1 MCYFA
6 KKRRLIKLYAVVLS
20 VLASVL
26 AEEKLQSGTHDSF
39 SRRTTPFLA
48 GGRRA
53 DDPLLLT
60 IKLEFG

>member
-6 KKRRLIKLYAVVLS
+6 AETASRHLYAVVLS

-26 AEEKLQSGTHDSF
+26 AEEELQSGTHDSF

-48 GGRRA
+48 SGRRA
-53 DDPLLLT
+53 DKPLLLT
-60 IKLEFG
+60 TKLEFG